1 VELDSPLK
9 DSSSWNWIS
18 LHSKSRPCVSV
29 ISATVSFDVLFRH
42 LAQFTEVALPD
53 GEVMFFAFWDPAI
66 LGTLIG
72 QPDDLTLHV
81 KGPVLTSDQQ
91 GVLMRGITKWWYWDR
106 NGVLH
111 LTAGEK
117 VNGAQPTLPLMLT
130 QSQVDE
136 LVEASVPDHIL
147 YYVELNQPLLIVDL
161 APSQRYEFV
170 RRAFLRGRDIG
181 LTSMGD
187 LVNFV
192 CMELIYKERM
202 REDEL
207 IVALLENVKKG
218 DSTFLDVI
226 GKLP

>member
-1 VELDSPLK
+1 
-9 DSSSWNWIS
+9 
-18 LHSKSRPCVSV
+18 
-29 ISATVSFDVLFRH
+29 
-42 LAQFTEVALPD
+42 
-53 GEVMFFAFWDPAI
+53 
-66 LGTLIG
+66 
-72 QPDDLTLHV
+72 
-81 KGPVLTSDQQ
+81 
-91 GVLMRGITKWWYWDR
+91 
-106 NGVLH
+106 
-111 LTAGEK
+111 
-117 VNGAQPTLPLMLT
+117 
-130 QSQVDE
+130 
-136 LVEASVPDHIL
+136 
-147 YYVELNQPLLIVDL
+147 VELNQPLLIVDL